1 MHSVGR
7 RQFMRHAVSSLG
19 VASAFAMPWTI
30 AAGTAVGSW
39 DETVDP
45 ETADLIFRSKAP
57 RNAEPKL
64 GKLAESWVTP
74 TTQFY
79 IRSHGANPQ
88 IIPDQ
93 FRVSVAGLVEKPLE
107 LSVQQL
113 IERFPAAACTC
124 TVSCAG
130 LRRYEFSKVKPVGGV
145 QWEEGPIGNAVWS
158 GVRLSDVLKS
168 AGVKASARHVWFDG
182 ADEVRDGGHSFP
194 FGGSVP
200 LSKVMEDN
208 ADMPGVLLATHM
220 NGQPLKADH
229 GFPLRA
235 IVPGY
240 IGARSVKWLR
250 RIVVSEAQS
259 PNHFVADAY
268 KIVRTGTPQEWDE
281 AAPIYRYPVNA
292 ALCSSV
298 TQEGRILLK
307 GYALPS
313 GDKNCSINRV
323 EISTDSGNFWVEAA
337 LGDETGDY
345 CWRLW
350 SAAVTIAD
358 AAADVCIRAT
368 DSLGNT
374 MPETVTWNPKGYLY
388 NAWHRVPAKKLLN

>member
-1 MHSVGR
+1 MNSIGR
-7 RQFMRHAVSSLG
+7 RQFMRRSASTWGAVST
-19 VASAFAMPWTI
+19 FAMPWTI
-30 AAGTAVGSW
+30 AARTAVGSW

-45 ETADLIFRSKAP
+45 ETSDLIFRSNAP

-64 GKLAESWVTP
+64 GKLVDSWITP
-74 TTQFY
+74 TPQFY
-79 IRSHGANPQ
+79 IRSHGANPE
-88 IIPDQ
+88 IVPDR

-130 LRRYEFSKVKPVGGV
+130 LRRYEFSKVKAVGGV
-145 QWEEGPIGNAVWS
+145 QWEEGPIGNAVWT
-158 GVRLSDVLKS
+158 GVRLSDVLASVEVKS
-168 AGVKASARHVWFDG
+168 TARHVWFDG
-182 ADEVRDGGHSFP
+182 ADEVRDGEHSFP

-200 LSKVMEDN
+200 LSKMMEDD
-208 ADMPGVLLATHM
+208 AAMPGVLLATHM
-220 NGQPLKADH
+220 NGQPLTADH

-250 RIVVSEAQS
+250 QIVVSEAPS

-268 KIVRTGTPQEWDE
+268 KMVRTGTRQEWDE

-298 TQEGRILLK
+298 TQEGKCVLN
-307 GYALPS
+307 GYALPA
-313 GDKNCSINRV
+313 GEKGCSISRV
-323 EISTDSGNFWVEAA
+323 EISTDSGNTWIDAA
-337 LGDETGDY
+337 LSDETGDY
-345 CWRLW
+345 CWQLW
-350 SAAVTIAD
+350 SAAVTIQD
-358 AAADVCIRAT
+358 VDADVCIRAT

-374 MPETVTWNPKGYLY
+374 MPETVSWNPKGYLY
-388 NAWHRVPAKKLLN
+388 NAWHRVPAKQLLN